1 MAAIVTITEGE
12 FAGWQMYDLQ
22 GTFDQVVGPF
32 YFRPDPDGRMR
43 CAFRAEAKHMNAGHR
58 MHGGCLMTFADI
70 ALFQIAYQEMEG
82 ASGVT
87 VSLDST
93 FIDAAWVGELV
104 EATGEVVRAGK
115 SLIFVRGQIHAGE
128 RILMTWSGV
137 IRKFQPRGQAPAA
150 ETAVSRQ

>member
-1 MAAIVTITEGE
+1 
-12 FAGWQMYDLQ
+12 
-22 GTFDQVVGPF
+22 
-32 YFRPDPDGRMR
+32 
-43 CAFRAEAKHMNAGHR
+43 
-58 MHGGCLMTFADI
+58 
-70 ALFQIAYQEMEG
+70 MEG

-137 IRKFQPRGQAPAA
+137 IRKFQPRGLA
-150 ETAVSRQ
+150 